1 MECFKSRV
9 KLSQGVPLN
18 ELKNG
23 TLNLAHLLTQLK
35 QMLAD
40 DLAFQPVEIDYDWPE
55 AGRRTLSL
63 YACPFALPGPSARMA
78 LLSFHD
84 ITARKKTE
92 AATSRLAA
100 IVESSDDAIVTKDI
114 DGIITSW
121 NSGAEKIFG
130 YAEEEI
136 IGKPITLL
144 IPADRQHEEVSILE
158 RIRRGERVEPY
169 DTVRQRKHGSLID
182 ISVTVSSVR
191 DAAGKIIGASK
202 IGRDITA
209 RKRSEEAMQ
218 LLAHE
223 VDHRSKNLLALV
235 QATVHF
241 SAADSP
247 SAMKAA
253 IEGRIQALS
262 NVHALLAQSRWAGAD
277 LRSLIEDELHPYL
290 LPGTPR
296 SDLDG
301 PDLIL
306 KPQSAQLIAMVLHEL
321 TTNAVKYGALSVPSG
336 RLRIN
341 WLHTGTGKL
350 VLRWVEIDGPPVNP
364 PTRQGFGTRVLD
376 RAVHAQLNGKLRFDW
391 RAEGV
396 VCDIEV
402 EI

>member
-1 MECFKSRV
+1 
-9 KLSQGVPLN
+9 
-18 ELKNG
+18 
-23 TLNLAHLLTQLK
+23 
-35 QMLAD
+35 
-40 DLAFQPVEIDYDWPE
+40 
-55 AGRRTLSL
+55 
-63 YACPFALPGPSARMA
+63 MA

-92 AATSRLAA
+92 ATTSRLAA

-121 NSGAEKIFG
+121 NRGAEKIFG
-130 YAEEEI
+130 YAEEEV

-202 IGRDITA
+202 IGRDITE

-241 SAADSP
+241 SQP
-247 SAMKAA
+247 T
-253 IEGRIQALS
+253 LP
-262 NVHALLAQSRWAGAD
+262 AQ
-277 LRSLIEDELHPYL
+277 
-290 LPGTPR
+290 
-296 SDLDG
+296 
-301 PDLIL
+301 
-306 KPQSAQLIAMVLHEL
+306 
-321 TTNAVKYGALSVPSG
+321 
-336 RLRIN
+336 
-341 WLHTGTGKL
+341 
-350 VLRWVEIDGPPVNP
+350 
-364 PTRQGFGTRVLD
+364 
-376 RAVHAQLNGKLRFDW
+376 
-391 RAEGV
+391 
-396 VCDIEV
+396 
-402 EI
+402 